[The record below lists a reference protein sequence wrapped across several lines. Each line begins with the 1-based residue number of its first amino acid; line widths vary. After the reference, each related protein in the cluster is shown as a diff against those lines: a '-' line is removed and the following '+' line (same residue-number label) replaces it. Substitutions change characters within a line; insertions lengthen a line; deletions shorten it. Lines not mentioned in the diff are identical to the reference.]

1 MTVLPDGTLD
11 NVKVVDWV
19 MVHVFEPF
27 SGWSLHVIGNP
38 DKDGLLVRVNT
49 VPSRK
54 PLVFHVTVTEPPD
67 AT

>member
-19 MVHVFEPF
+19 MVQVFELL

-38 DKDGLLVRVNT
+38 DRGGLLVRVNT

-54 PLVFHVTVTEPPD
+54 PLVFQVTVTEPP
-67 AT
+67 AVT